1 MGFFDLNIPYT
12 ESNKR
17 NSAGDKATR
26 LKLAVKAMELGYT
39 GVAYNR
45 TITGVM
51 SEADRCSI
59 SLFPLSSV
67 LKVSPSISS
76 SVNLHRRLLNV
87 PTSTPFRQYTRLS
100 VVVDIPAQGSALNSG
115 NPVLKTYDIVAV
127 RPLKQESFDQACKN
141 YEVDI
146 ISIDFLENR
155 FRLKQPLIKAAIEF
169 LVDWTRGKNLIFS
182 SAAPSVAELRGPYD
196 VANLACL
203 LGFSMERAKAAVSR
217 TCRSLLENALRKKKF
232 YKEAIRVEL
241 ISPTEQTDIEGA
253 GFDDW
258 LKWDPISSG
267 DGDLQLDDMAKS
279 FAASSKELKTVK
291 AIDFVSII
299 DGLPSY
305 GLHIND
311 IISETKSEPY
321 GSSRDLPAATKA
333 NKLTAVYDVH
343 IDSKMHD
350 PPENDQ
356 TSVMETLEKGH
367 QLNYG
372 NCDISS
378 ANETLE
384 ALGSVEGGETC
395 AMLIEEET
403 KIPSNLNICFS
414 CPEAE
419 QLNPQPEVYEAISEE
434 HASDQKGRA
443 ISTAL
448 PTAGISITFADN
460 PSTLQCNEANGLSSD
475 APIYPPMIASNEI
488 GLNESCGD
496 RVLSVSDASLY
507 EEFLEGEHMR
517 DTGDVT
523 VSPIN
528 SSLPLSVA
536 SMNEDV
542 PEEQLTVIA
551 GDVSVA
557 RSVEHSTVIA
567 EDVSVCTLATSG
579 SDDELQNNGAN
590 SVVHELLEDSS
601 MEVHG
606 ELKDHSQMNHLY
618 GHGSSSER
626 VRRKQGSSHQ
636 SISFPFK
643 RLLKPSHFKKEP
655 KRALVCDPLSSDE
668 YRHVRLALALLS
680 LSSNSSCRNQPP
692 RPHAATQP
700 LTEENPNFVLNLKFC
715 PFTLL
720 IVI

>member
-155 FRLKQPLIKAAIEF
+155 FRLKQPLIKAAIERGVYFEINYSSLVMDAQLRRQMISNVKF

-643 RLLKPSHFKKEP
+643 RLLKPSHFKK
-655 KRALVCDPLSSDE
+655 
-668 YRHVRLALALLS
+668 VRKLKMKKSILS
-680 LSSNSSCRNQPP
+680 LSE
-692 RPHAATQP
+692 
-700 LTEENPNFVLNLKFC
+700 L
-715 PFTLL
+715 
-720 IVI
+720 

>member
-17 NSAGDKATR
+17 NSTGDKATR

-100 VVVDIPAQGSALNSG
+100 VVVDTPAQGSALNSG

-146 ISIDFLENR
+146 IAIDFLENR
-155 FRLKQPLIKAAIEF
+155 FRLKQPLIKAAVERGVCFEITYSSLVMDAQLRRQMISNVKL

-182 SAAPSVAELRGPYD
+182 SAAPSVTELRGPYD

-241 ISPTEQTDIEGA
+241 ISPTEQTNIEGA

-258 LKWDPISSG
+258 LEWDPISSG
-267 DGDLQLDDMAKS
+267 EGDLQLDDMAKS
-279 FAASSKELKTVK
+279 FAASGKESKTVK

-299 DGLPSY
+299 DGLPSH

-311 IISETKSEPY
+311 MISETKSEPY
-321 GSSRDLPAATKA
+321 GLSRDLSAAIKA
-333 NKLTAVYDVH
+333 EKPTAVTAIH

-350 PPENDQ
+350 PPENDH
-356 TSVMETLEKGH
+356 TSVIETLEKGPL
-367 QLNYG
+367 LNFG

-395 AMLIEEET
+395 AMIIEEET
-403 KIPSNLNICFS
+403 KIPSNSNVGFS

-419 QLNPQPEVYEAISEE
+419 QLNLQAEAHETISEE
-434 HASDQKGRA
+434 HVSDEKG
-443 ISTAL
+443 SPNTCTAL
-448 PTAGISITFADN
+448 PTAGISISFDDN
-460 PSTLQCNEANGLSSD
+460 PSSSTLQCDESNRFSSD
-475 APIYPPMIASNEI
+475 APICPPITSSNKV
-488 GLNESCGD
+488 GLNESNGD
-496 RVLSVSDASLY
+496 RVSSFSDASLC
-507 EEFLEGEHMR
+507 EEFLEKEHMR

-523 VSPIN
+523 VSPTN
-528 SSLPLSVA
+528 SSLPFSGVSL
-536 SMNEDV
+536 NEDV
-542 PEEQLTVIA
+542 PKEHSTVIV

-557 RSVEHSTVIA
+557 RSEEHSTVIV
-567 EDVSVCTLATSG
+567 EDVSIAHSSTLVTSR
-579 SDDELQNNGAN
+579 SHDDLQNNGAN
-590 SVVHELLEDSS
+590 SVIHELLEDAS
-601 MEVHG
+601 MKVQG
-606 ELKDHSQMNHLY
+606 ELKDHDQMNHLY
-618 GHGSSSER
+618 GHESSSER
-626 VRRKQGSSHQ
+626 VRRKQGSSSR

-643 RLLKPSHFKKEP
+643 RLLKPSHFKK
-655 KRALVCDPLSSDE
+655 
-668 YRHVRLALALLS
+668 VRKLKTKNSILS
-680 LSSNSSCRNQPP
+680 LSE
-692 RPHAATQP
+692 
-700 LTEENPNFVLNLKFC
+700 L
-715 PFTLL
+715 
-720 IVI
+720 